1 MGRIDTV
8 HEQVKYLLTNYPKT
22 RDSDKKLIGGVY
34 QMFYG
39 VDTYNESFADVLFN
53 EEVPA
58 FETIRRCRQK
68 IQATYPELRDKN
80 DKRRLE
86 HQKEFVEYALSDI

>member
-1 MGRIDTV
+1 MGRLDTV

-22 RDSDKKLIGGVY
+22 RDSDKRLIGGVY

-39 VDTYNESFADVLFN
+39 INVYETSFASVLFN

-68 IQATYPELRDKN
+68 IQAGYPELRGKN
-80 DKRRLE
+80 DKRRLDR
-86 HQKEFVEYALSDI
+86 QKEFVEYALSDR

>member
-1 MGRIDTV
+1 MARLDTV
-8 HEQVKYLLTNYPKT
+8 HEQVKYLLTNFPKT
-22 RDSDKKLIGGVY
+22 RDSDKRLIGGIY

-39 VDTYNESFADVLFN
+39 IDVYNETFAEVLFN

-68 IQATYPELRDKN
+68 IQATFPELRGKHDKE
-80 DKRRLE
+80 RLDR
-86 HQKEFVEYALSDI
+86 QKEYVDYATS

>member
-1 MGRIDTV
+1 MGRLDTV
-8 HEQVKYLLTNYPKT
+8 HEQVKYLLTAFPVT
-22 RDSDKKLIGGVY
+22 RDSDKRLIGGVY

-39 VDTYNESFADVLFN
+39 IDVYNETFAEVLFN

-68 IQATYPELRDKN
+68 IQASFPELRGKHDKE
-80 DKRRLE
+80 RLDR
-86 HQKEFVEYALSDI
+86 QKEFVEYAIKGE